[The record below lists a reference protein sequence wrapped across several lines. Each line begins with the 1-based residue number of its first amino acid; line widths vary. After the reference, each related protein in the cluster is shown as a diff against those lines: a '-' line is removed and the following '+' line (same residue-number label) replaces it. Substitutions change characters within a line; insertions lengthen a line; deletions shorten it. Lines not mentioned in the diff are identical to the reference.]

1 MNAHVQS
8 ISQKLAVTAL
18 PDDVIVTFIPFAS
31 LTIGPDTYEISADE
45 AMDNIA
51 FGDPKTGQRVQ
62 LRRKVKDGW
71 TKVGSEI
78 IMRTQDAMQQYIKM
92 HVLKMKGDTL
102 ADGPLSYNL
111 FDMTWIVRVNAEENG
126 VEMKFPEEP
135 WVNVVVDFAK
145 FKHDC
150 TSIVL
155 HALVEA
161 KPDLYEMLFDDIDQW
176 GQRMSASVQVFRI
189 M

>member
-1 MNAHVQS
+1 MNAHVQQ

-18 PDDVIVTFIPFAS
+18 PDDVVATFKPFAKI
-31 LTIGPDTYEISADE
+31 TIGPDSYEISAD
-45 AMDNIA
+45 ATMSNIA
-51 FGDPKTGQRVQ
+51 FDDPATGQRVQ
-62 LRRKVKDGW
+62 LSRSVKDGW

-92 HVLKMKGDTL
+92 HVLKMKGETL
-102 ADGPLSYNL
+102 ADGPLFYNL
-111 FDMTWIVRVNAEENG
+111 FDMTWIVRINAEENG

-135 WVNVVVDFAK
+135 WINVVVDFQK
-145 FKHDC
+145 FNHDC

-155 HALVEA
+155 YALVEA
-161 KPDLYEMLFDDIDQW
+161 KPDLYETLFDDIDQW
-176 GQRMSASVQVFRI
+176 GQRMSAGVQVLPI